1 MAGLSILQV
10 VHDHPHWTSGGTE
23 HVAKDLCEA
32 LNARQ
37 GVDAHLLC
45 AATSLQRNR
54 TAAMDVLGADSVT
67 WVGAYDRFMMS
78 RLDARTWAPRLRRT
92 LAAIKPDVVHFHS
105 LDRLGIETLAVVR
118 DAVPQARIVVTL
130 HDYQLICA
138 NDGLMLTTTEGARCA
153 GASPDRCRRCYP
165 AQSAERFALRRVY
178 LMANLAHVDVFIAP
192 SRFLRD
198 KFVAWGLEPERILVV
213 HNATPATIA
222 AEALGPA
229 VGAAGLTQDPASQK
243 PLRTGTEP
251 PRRRNRFAFFGAIAS
266 HKGIFVLLDAARRLA
281 SQQVDVTVS
290 IHGALN
296 RGGAD
301 LVARF
306 NADVAAAWPVA
317 THFGPYDRAETP
329 DLMQQ
334 ADWVIAPSIWWEN
347 APLVVLE
354 AQRARR
360 PVICSGIG
368 GLAEMVRDGVDG
380 LHVPPGDPAALAE
393 TMRAATEPELWRR
406 LSGAISEPPDVAS
419 FATAHLEIYGSL
431 LEKAA

>member
-1 MAGLSILQV
+1 MAGLSILQI

-23 HVAKDLCEA
+23 HVAKDLCDA

-37 GVDAHLLC
+37 GVEAHLLC

-78 RLDARTWAPRLRRT
+78 RLDARTWAPQLRRT

-105 LDRLGIETLAVVR
+105 LDRLGIETLAVIR

-138 NDGLMLTTTEGARCA
+138 NDGLMLTTTEGARCG
-153 GASPDRCRRCYP
+153 GASPDRCRRCFP
-165 AQSAERFALRRVY
+165 TQSAERFALRRAY
-178 LMANLAHVDVFIAP
+178 LMANLAHVDTFIAP

-198 KFVAWGLEPERILVV
+198 KFVAWGLEPQRILVV
-213 HNATPATIA
+213 RNAT
-222 AEALGPA
+222 AETENRASPTLAQPEA
-229 VGAAGLTQDPASQK
+229 DPS
-243 PLRTGTEP
+243 
-251 PRRRNRFAFFGAIAS
+251 RRRNRFAFFGAIAS
-266 HKGIFVLLDAARRLA
+266 HKGVFVLLDAARRLA
-281 SQQVDVTVS
+281 SQQVDVTLS
-290 IHGALN
+290 IHGPLN

-301 LVARF
+301 LVAHL
-306 NADVAAAWPVA
+306 NAEVAAAWPVA
-317 THFGPYDRAETP
+317 THFGPYDRADAP
-329 DLMQQ
+329 GLIQQ

-360 PVICSGIG
+360 PVICSAIG
-368 GLAEMVRDGVDG
+368 GLAEMVRNGIDG
-380 LHVPPGDPAALAE
+380 LHVPPGDPGALAE
-393 TMRAATEPELWRR
+393 TMRTATDPEFWLR
-406 LSGAISEPPDVAS
+406 LSGAISEPRDLAS

>member
-1 MAGLSILQV
+1 MAGLSILQI

-23 HVAKDLCEA
+23 HVAKDLCDA

-37 GVDAHLLC
+37 GVEAHLLC

-78 RLDARTWAPRLRRT
+78 RLDARTWAPQLRRT

-138 NDGLMLTTTEGARCA
+138 NDGLMLTTTEGARCG
-153 GASPDRCRRCYP
+153 GASPDRCRRCFP
-165 AQSAERFALRRVY
+165 TQSAERFALRRAY
-178 LMANLAHVDVFIAP
+178 LMANLAHVDTFIAP

-198 KFVAWGLEPERILVV
+198 KFVAWGLEPQRILVV
-213 HNATPATIA
+213 RNAT
-222 AEALGPA
+222 AETENRASPTLAQPEA
-229 VGAAGLTQDPASQK
+229 DPS
-243 PLRTGTEP
+243 
-251 PRRRNRFAFFGAIAS
+251 RRRNRFAFFGAIAS
-266 HKGIFVLLDAARRLA
+266 HKGVFVLLDAAKRLA
-281 SQQVDVTVS
+281 SQQVDVTLS
-290 IHGALN
+290 IHGPLN

-306 NADVAAAWPVA
+306 NAEVAAAWPVA
-317 THFGPYDRAETP
+317 THFGPYDRADAP
-329 DLMQQ
+329 GLIQQ

-360 PVICSGIG
+360 PVICSAIG
-368 GLAEMVRDGVDG
+368 GLAEMVRNGIDG
-380 LHVPPGDPAALAE
+380 LHVPPGDPGALAE
-393 TMRAATEPELWRR
+393 TMRTATDPEFWLR
-406 LSGAISEPPDVAS
+406 LSGAISEPRDLAS